1 MVLTFESMLI
11 FYLLKKIKSIRMG
24 RKKIPRTE
32 SKLKKM
38 NLTVFQI
45 NTIATQK
52 GKKRKKEGRVDP
64 RYYGHSR
71 WSRGVGNVC

>member
-52 GKKRKKEGRVDP
+52 GKKRKKEGRVD
-64 RYYGHSR
+64 RS
-71 WSRGVGNVC
+71 VCFNTAPDDSLFSQD